1 MINRSN
7 RVLALLSL
15 LVSILLVI
23 PLLSACQSG
32 VTTITFVFLTSSQD
46 KAEAYWQQVVSD
58 FEAQNPDLGVN
69 LIITNWTDGPP
80 MIAQMVAAGR
90 VPELAKVSTRSLP
103 QYVFAGHAE
112 PIDDY
117 MSPEFREQFYPR
129 LMEEGTQYQGRT
141 FGVPIAYTTRALYYN
156 KDIFAQAGI
165 TEAPKTWEDLRE
177 AAIKIGQLPSDVAGF
192 GLQGDKKHVETS
204 TYFYYFLWGNGGNA
218 LTPDGVR
225 ASFNSPEGLEA
236 LTFLQTLIEEGG
248 TQSDP
253 TAYNR
258 KALEDAFVRGEI
270 AMVIT
275 FNGLAKR
282 LASEAPDMNYG
293 ITEIP
298 YNTQPVSLAVTDSLI
313 LFKNASHKSEAWR
326 FVEFMYQDKYRL
338 KAFQW
343 EGILPEKRTLEG
355 EAAVADDPTINFFV
369 SLEPFARFEPLNV
382 RSADI
387 ASIVADELAQVYLG
401 DKDAATALDDAAAR
415 ANELLSY
422 SATSW

>member
-1 MINRSN
+1 MISRNSRM
-7 RVLALLSL
+7 LTFLLL

-23 PLLSACQSG
+23 PLLSACQPG
-32 VTTITFVFLTSSQD
+32 VTTITFVFLTSSQE
-46 KAEAYWQQVVSD
+46 KAEDYWQQVVSD
-58 FEAQNPDLGVN
+58 FEAQNPGLKVN
-69 LIITNWTDGPP
+69 LIVTDWTKGPP
-80 MIAQMVAAGR
+80 MINTMVAEGH

-103 QYVFAGHAE
+103 QYVFGGHAE
-112 PIDDY
+112 PIDEY
-117 MSPEFREQFYPR
+117 MSAGFREQFYPR

-156 KDIFAQAGI
+156 KDVFAQAGI
-165 TEAPKTWEDLRE
+165 AEPPKTWEDLRQ
-177 AAIKIGQLPSDVAGF
+177 AAVKIGQLPGDVAGF
-192 GLQGDKKHVETS
+192 GLQGDRKHVETS

-218 LTPDGVR
+218 LTADGVR
-225 ASFNSPEGLEA
+225 ASFNSPEGIEA
-236 LTFLQTLIEEGG
+236 LAFLQTLIKEGG
-248 TQSDP
+248 TQPDP

-258 KALEDAFVRGEI
+258 PALENAFIKSKI

-275 FNGLAKR
+275 YNGLAKR
-282 LASEAPDMNYG
+282 LAAEAPDLHYG
-293 ITEIP
+293 IVEIP

-313 LFKNASHKSEAWR
+313 LFKNAGHKSEAWR

-338 KAFQW
+338 KAFQI

-355 EAAVADDPTINFFV
+355 ETAVARDPTINFFV

-387 ASIVADELAQVYLG
+387 ASIVADELAQVYEG
-401 DKDAATALDDAAAR
+401 DKEPATALNDAAAR
-415 ANELLSY
+415 VNEELSY